1 MKWVKLTAVYA
12 VTGKQTEWMVNMAQ
26 VRGYNWDKT
35 KLHTVLVFANG
46 DVLNVEE
53 PPAEILKLTQSGP
66 FS

>member
-1 MKWVKLTAVYA
+1 
-12 VTGKQTEWMVNMAQ
+12 

-46 DVLNVEE
+46 DVLSVEE